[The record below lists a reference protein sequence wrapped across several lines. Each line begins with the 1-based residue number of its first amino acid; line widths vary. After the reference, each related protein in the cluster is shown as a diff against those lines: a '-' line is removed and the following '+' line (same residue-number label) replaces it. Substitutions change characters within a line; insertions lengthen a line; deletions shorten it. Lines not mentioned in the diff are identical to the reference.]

1 MKQTVH
7 LEDFRRGFQQTRPNQ
22 FSYEALEALFNYFG
36 QLEQDMAEE
45 LDFDVIAICCDY
57 MEYKNFQELKSNYLD
72 IKTLED
78 LENKT
83 TVIPIDGKQG
93 FIVQNF

>member
-22 FSYEALEALFNYFG
+22 FSYEALEALFNYFE
-36 QLEQDMAEE
+36 QMEQDMGEE

-57 MEYKNFQELKSNYLD
+57 CEYKNFQELKSNYLD

-83 TVIPIDGKQG
+83 TVIPIEGTQG

>member
-22 FSYEALEALFNYFG
+22 FSYEALEALFNYFE
-36 QLEQDMAEE
+36 QLEQDMGEE

-83 TVIPIDGKQG
+83 TVIPIEGTQG